1 MIMSPSFRRL
11 LPWGGAILL
20 SLAVALGASEATRIA
35 LEYNYKDVLANEAIR
50 RATEVTGKTLNGDIM
65 GSVANLGLVNHAMK
79 AVALGKMDFQDSA
92 VMDSVRAVGKLYQA
106 SGVFIVGSDGVI
118 RSSWDSGGKSST
130 GLDVKFR
137 PYFQIAMQGSN
148 NIYAAISLNTGQRAL
163 YFASPLYSDVSSSS
177 PIIGA
182 MVARLDL
189 DRVDS
194 VLKGWPGPAL
204 LFSPQE
210 IVFASNRDEWVTQ
223 LAGARSPEQLQEI
236 RALKQFGNTFDK
248 GTPKILPFNIKN
260 DIVSFNSRRYAV
272 ARAPVQW
279 NDKHG
284 EWSLTLLG
292 DLDAL
297 MPIAIRVKLG
307 AASGVVTMTL
317 ATLFLFWLRRLKS
330 ANEDRVRAEA
340 ELKEHAK
347 KLESDSRIKLSL
359 SRISVELQQSVSLA
373 DFARKFMFYVTDII
387 AVEYGVFYIFDEES
401 RLLTPLV
408 GHGVVA
414 DELEKITI
422 GQGLV
427 GQCAQDKA
435 QIEISNSADSIVRIK
450 WGAGEMV
457 PQSIILLPVIEQG
470 GELLGVIVMALLHR
484 IDAEKRLFLD
494 ALLPMVAMNLAIQQS
509 NLSTKSLLETS
520 REQAEILRQQQGELQ
535 KFYTKSDEAN
545 KALQS
550 RVEELAGTRSA
561 MMNIMEDL
569 EISRKETEKRN
580 AETQHLLEESV
591 QQLDELERFNRLT
604 INREEKM
611 IQLKEEI
618 NSLLEQAGKE
628 KKYKIVE

>member
-79 AVALGKMDFQDSA
+79 AVALGKMDFQDPA

-210 IVFASNRDEWVTQ
+210 IVFASNRDEWLTQ
-223 LAGARSPEQLQEI
+223 LAGERSPEQLQEI

-272 ARAPVQW
+272 ATAPEQW
-279 NDKHG
+279 NDRHG

-297 MPIAIRVKLG
+297 MPTGRWLVIG
-307 AASGVVTMTL
+307 AASGFLMLTL
-317 ATLFLFWLRRLKS
+317 SVFFLFWLRRVQN
-330 ANEDRVRAEA
+330 ANEERRQAEV
-340 ELKEHAK
+340 ELKEYSS
-347 KLESDSRIKLSL
+347 KLELDSKIKSAMAE
-359 SRISVELQQSVSLA
+359 ISVVLQQAASLEE
-373 DFARKFMFYVTDII
+373 FVKKFMFHVTERIS
-387 AVEYGVFYIFDEES
+387 AEYGIFYVFDEEK
-401 RLLTPLV
+401 RLLTPL
-408 GHGVVA
+408 
-414 DELEKITI
+414 
-422 GQGLV
+422 
-427 GQCAQDKA
+427 
-435 QIEISNSADSIVRIK
+435 
-450 WGAGEMV
+450 
-457 PQSIILLPVIEQG
+457 G
-470 GELLGVIVMALLHR
+470 GMAL
-484 IDAEKRLFLD
+484 
-494 ALLPMVAMNLAIQQS
+494 
-509 NLSTKSLLETS
+509 
-520 REQAEILRQQQGELQ
+520 
-535 KFYTKSDEAN
+535 
-545 KALQS
+545 
-550 RVEELAGTRSA
+550 
-561 MMNIMEDL
+561 
-569 EISRKETEKRN
+569 
-580 AETQHLLEESV
+580 
-591 QQLDELERFNRLT
+591 
-604 INREEKM
+604 
-611 IQLKEEI
+611 
-618 NSLLEQAGKE
+618 
-628 KKYKIVE
+628 